1 MSKPSKTATCSGVE
15 SLIDYIEAA
24 RDRPFAWGSHDCL
37 HFAIGAMSAQTG
49 KTYPLPDYG
58 CPTGALRLARRRDFL
73 KELDQHFRR
82 CDHVPPPGS
91 LVAVKEDGPTGH
103 RLGVVVSDRAAY
115 VSPNGLVFARLQPDT
130 DLYWTLP

>member
-1 MSKPSKTATCSGVE
+1 MSRLSKTANCSGAA
-15 SLIDYIEAA
+15 SLHEYIEASRA
-24 RDRPFAWGSHDCL
+24 RPFAWGSHDCL